1 MSKLSSFL
9 RKFAPEYRALA
20 GSLGTIALGI
30 ALNPA
35 ERDAVL
41 KVSQTIGNA
50 ADSIEAHLQE
60 VQQAEAAGID
70 KEALRAA
77 MKELIPDI
85 IGGMSEAAIRAIFE
99 SRAEVKTAVKARNA
113 KIAKEGKS

>member
-70 KEALRAA
+70 KDALRSA

-85 IGGMSEAAIRAIFE
+85 IGGMSEAAIRAIIDG
-99 SRAEVKTAVKARNA
+99 KTASAKAKA
-113 KIAKEGKS
+113 KKAIKEAPAP